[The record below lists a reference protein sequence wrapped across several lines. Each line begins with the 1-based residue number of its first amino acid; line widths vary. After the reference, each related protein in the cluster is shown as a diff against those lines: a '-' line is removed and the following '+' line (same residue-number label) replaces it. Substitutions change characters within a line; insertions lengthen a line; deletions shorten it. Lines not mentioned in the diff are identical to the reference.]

1 MKNQTSEDSIVGKR
15 KNRFIIVVISILF
28 LLLFALILLARN
40 NHQFQDKIFEA
51 ALKQRV
57 QLPRAG
63 LGGEQNLD
71 IVFCGSGSPFPDP
84 INKRGQ
90 PCLAVFAKNHFFLFD
105 AGSDSAAK
113 LAIYRL
119 PLQKL
124 DHVFFTHLHSDHFS
138 GLGEIRL
145 LTWVQGKSSPLKVLG
160 PNGTKRT
167 VEGYKEAYF
176 MDSTFRIA
184 HHGVNALNPSGTTYQ
199 TQEIQI
205 SKEEKSKVVFEDGAF
220 KITAFLVDHSP
231 IKHAF
236 GYRVDFGDRS
246 LTISGDSIKHPN
258 IIEFSKN
265 ADVLVHEALNPMMVK
280 ALEKRFD
287 KLGNKLAAKL
297 MKDILDYHTSPLE
310 AAQTANKAKAK
321 LLVLTHIVPP
331 LPNAL
336 VERVFL
342 REALKIRE
350 KDTIL
355 AFDGLHLRLPLGKKT
370 ILKGDFRP

>member
-1 MKNQTSEDSIVGKR
+1 MKNQTPGNSIGKR
-15 KNRFIIVVISILF
+15 KNQLILILISIIIVF
-28 LLLFALILLARN
+28 LFALIFLARN
-40 NHQFQDKIFEA
+40 NHYLQDKIFEA
-51 ALKQRV
+51 AVKQRV
-57 QLPRAG
+57 QLPREN
-63 LGGEQNLD
+63 LGGEKNLD
-71 IVFCGSGSPFPDP
+71 IVFCGTGSPFPDP

-124 DHVFFTHLHSDHFS
+124 GQVFFTHLHSDHFS
-138 GLGEIRL
+138 GLGEVRL
-145 LTWVQGKSSPLKVLG
+145 LTWVQGKNTPLKVLG

-184 HHGVNALNPSGTTYQ
+184 HHGANTLNPLGTTYQ

-205 SKEEKSKVVFEDGAF
+205 SKEEKSKVVFQDGTF

-287 KLGNKLAAKL
+287 KMGNKLTAKL
-297 MKDILDYHTSPLE
+297 MEDILNYHTSPLE
-310 AAQTANKAKAK
+310 AAETANEAKAK

-331 LPNAL
+331 LPNTF

-342 REALKIRE
+342 REASKIRE

-370 ILKGDFRP
+370 ILKADFRP

>member
-1 MKNQTSEDSIVGKR
+1 MENQKSGISIGKR
-15 KNRFIIVVISILF
+15 KSGF
-28 LLLFALILLARN
+28 LLFITSLLVLLFFILIFLSRN
-40 NHQFQDKIFEA
+40 NHQFQDRIFKA

-57 QLPRAG
+57 QLPRAD
-63 LGGEQNLD
+63 LGGEKNLD

-105 AGSDSAAK
+105 AGSNSAVK

-124 DHVFFTHLHSDHFS
+124 SQVFFTHLHSDHFS
-138 GLGEIRL
+138 GLGEVRL
-145 LTWVQGKSSPLKVLG
+145 LTWLQGKKSALKVLG

-167 VEGYKEAYF
+167 VEAYKEAYF
-176 MDSTFRIA
+176 IDSTFRIA
-184 HHGVNALNPSGTTYQ
+184 HHGADFLNPSGTTYQ
-199 TQEIQI
+199 TQEIQF
-205 SKEEKSKVVFEDGAF
+205 SKEEKSKIVFEDGPL

-231 IKHAF
+231 ITHAF

-258 IIEFSKN
+258 IIKFSKN

-280 ALEKRFD
+280 GLEKRFNEI
-287 KLGNKLAAKL
+287 GNKLAAKL
-297 MKDILDYHTSPLE
+297 MGDILDYHTSPLE
-310 AAQTANKAKAK
+310 AAETANEAKAE

-336 VERVFL
+336 VERIFL
-342 REALKIRE
+342 RKASKIRK

-355 AFDGLHLRLPLGKKT
+355 AFDGLHLRLPLGKKI

>member
-1 MKNQTSEDSIVGKR
+1 MESQKSGFSIGKKKR
-15 KNRFIIVVISILF
+15 TYLLLLIFILIF
-28 LLLFALILLARN
+28 LLFALIFLSSN
-40 NHQFQDKIFEA
+40 NQQLQDRIFKA

-57 QLPRAG
+57 QLPRTD
-63 LGGEQNLD
+63 LGGEKNLD
-71 IVFCGSGSPFPDP
+71 IIFCGSGSPFPDP

-90 PCLAVFAKNHFFLFD
+90 PCLAIFAKNHFFLFD
-105 AGSDSAAK
+105 VGSDSAAK
-113 LAIYRL
+113 LAVYRL
-119 PLQKL
+119 PLKELSQ
-124 DHVFFTHLHSDHFS
+124 VFLTHLHSDHFS
-138 GLGEIRL
+138 GLGEVRL
-145 LTWVQGKSSPLKVLG
+145 LTWLQGKSSSLKVLG

-184 HHGVNALNPSGTTYQ
+184 HHGAEYLNPSGTTYQ

-205 SKEEKSKVVFEDGAF
+205 SQDEKSKVVFEDGAF

-258 IIEFSKN
+258 IAEFSKN
-265 ADVLVHEALNPMMVK
+265 VDILVHEALNPMMVRR
-280 ALEKRFD
+280 LEKRFHEI
-287 KLGNKLAAKL
+287 GNKLAARL
-297 MKDILDYHTSPLE
+297 MKDILNYHTSPLE
-310 AAQTANKAKAK
+310 AAETANRAKAK

-336 VERVFL
+336 VERIFL
-342 REALKIRE
+342 RKASKIRKE
-350 KDTIL
+350 NTLL